1 MKCGKLHK
9 ISKSAFGTPRQT
21 RGVYRTANKAP
32 KTLLRRIFAGNLED
46 VKTSP
51 FAGMCT
57 EVAMRADRAS

>member
-1 MKCGKLHK
+1 MWQIAQNFQVCLWDT
-9 ISKSAFGTPRQT
+9 SSET

-57 EVAMRADRAS
+57 EAAMRADRAS